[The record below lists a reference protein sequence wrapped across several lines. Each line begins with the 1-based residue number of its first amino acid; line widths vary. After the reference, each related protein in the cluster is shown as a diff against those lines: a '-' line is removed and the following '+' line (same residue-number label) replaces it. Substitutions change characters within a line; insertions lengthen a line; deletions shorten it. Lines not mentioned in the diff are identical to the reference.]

1 MKQSKLQNLKAY
13 NIYIP
18 ENYVAYFCKR
28 R

>member
-1 MKQSKLQNLKAY
+1 LKAY